1 MSKGIKILL
10 SLADLALLLV
20 IVAVL
25 FAAFGLGDVI
35 SKIAQGA
42 AFSWENFDPL
52 SREPGALGI
61 TPLIWTALAAVP
73 LAVFLPVAVY
83 WFEKK
88 QVPLGVRFALIRIRA
103 LTLLVLYLIIA
114 GPALVDSE
122 FFKEGS
128 KVAVLIDDS
137 LSMGS

>member
-1 MSKGIKILL
+1 MSKGLKILL

-73 LAVFLPVAVY
+73 LAVFSCPWPFIGLRRSKCLWACALP
-83 WFEKK
+83 
-88 QVPLGVRFALIRIRA
+88 
-103 LTLLVLYLIIA
+103 
-114 GPALVDSE
+114 
-122 FFKEGS
+122 
-128 KVAVLIDDS
+128 
-137 LSMGS
+137 

>member
-1 MSKGIKILL
+1 
-10 SLADLALLLV
+10 
-20 IVAVL
+20 
-25 FAAFGLGDVI
+25 
-35 SKIAQGA
+35 
-42 AFSWENFDPL
+42 
-52 SREPGALGI
+52 
-61 TPLIWTALAAVP
+61 
-73 LAVFLPVAVY
+73 VAVY

-137 LSMGS
+137 LSMGAESREFRRVSMCLMIASPHKFELCPRSWSRWGLTIGTPGSKGFCHAH